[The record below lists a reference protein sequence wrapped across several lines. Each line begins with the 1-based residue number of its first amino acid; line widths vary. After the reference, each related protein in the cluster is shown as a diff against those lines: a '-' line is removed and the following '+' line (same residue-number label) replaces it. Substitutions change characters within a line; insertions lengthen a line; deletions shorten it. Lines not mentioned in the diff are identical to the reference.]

1 MKKRVF
7 SFITVVAV
15 ICIFSACSNEKTEN
29 NRQSSK
35 VDTNAVLEK
44 VTTTENSSNDV
55 VTTVNTDNVE
65 DTSKDESVEVT
76 LEGMNTKASL
86 LSKTENMALIE
97 MLDIGKLPMPGYAFI
112 ISSDKSKNYNVP
124 DEFDIDDFEKRTNE
138 YINLKENE
146 YLKIDIKEL
155 EWFSIIC
162 DDQSIYSVVVNQTQP
177 NTVGI
182 GPKTILQSNYGQ
194 EVYDALKAKISDD
207 MSFDDIYDSCKSV
220 ITN

>member
-7 SFITVVAV
+7 SFITAVAV
-15 ICIFSACSNEKTEN
+15 ICIFSACNDKTEN

-55 VTTVNTDNVE
+55 VTTVSTDNVE

-162 DDQSIYSVVVNQTQP
+162 EDQSIYSVVVNQTQP

-182 GPKTILQSNYGQ
+182 GPNTILQSNYGQ